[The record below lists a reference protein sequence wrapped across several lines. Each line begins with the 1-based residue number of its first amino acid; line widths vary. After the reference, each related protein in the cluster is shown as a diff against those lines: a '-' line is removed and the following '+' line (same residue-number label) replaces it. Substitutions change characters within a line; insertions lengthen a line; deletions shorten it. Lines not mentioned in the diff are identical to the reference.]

1 VEVSADWFGL
11 DLWVDNASLIG
22 AGDSDN
28 DEVDVSVRLRERPK
42 ESATLVD
49 RLNES
54 WMAEILLNDSLIE
67 ELLGRLSASVEVDIP
82 ESSRQWSG
90 VEDVFELVDEGG
102 R

>member
-1 VEVSADWFGL
+1 MEVSADWFGL

-54 WMAEILLNDSLIE
+54 
-67 ELLGRLSASVEVDIP
+67 
-82 ESSRQWSG
+82 
-90 VEDVFELVDEGG
+90 
-102 R
+102 

>member
-1 VEVSADWFGL
+1 
-11 DLWVDNASLIG
+11 
-22 AGDSDN
+22 
-28 DEVDVSVRLRERPK
+28 
-42 ESATLVD
+42 
-49 RLNES
+49 
-54 WMAEILLNDSLIE
+54 MAEILLNDSLIE